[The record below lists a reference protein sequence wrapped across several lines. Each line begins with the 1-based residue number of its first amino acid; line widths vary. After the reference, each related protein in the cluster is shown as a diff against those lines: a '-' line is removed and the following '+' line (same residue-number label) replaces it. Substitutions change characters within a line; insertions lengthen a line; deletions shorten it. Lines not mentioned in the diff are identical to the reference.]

1 MADATIDDFLSRV
14 MEHLPELKR
23 DKFNS
28 VSWRYEGR
36 PTGEAIGLK
45 PGIDVDPEAV
55 VARILDVEHYP
66 GNVQYVDKTIVEKQ
80 TKKSVTYTQKMKL
93 PAIGGVQVV
102 LTMKDLG
109 TLDGYRVVAWKQ
121 EDAATEA
128 LDKKDGGARTEY
140 NLGAWLVKA
149 DEVAYALSAAPLKK
163 DLGSIK
169 YALMTKG
176 SDATTGPV
184 LSSNIDSM
192 VAWSQRD

>member
-66 GNVQYVDKTIVEKQ
+66 GNVQYVDKTIVDKQ

>member
-66 GNVQYVDKTIVEKQ
+66 GNVQYVDKTIVDKQ

-140 NLGAWLVKA
+140 NLGAWLVKD

>member
-1 MADATIDDFLSRV
+1 MPDATIDDFLARV

-23 DKFNS
+23 DKFSS

-36 PTGEAIGLK
+36 PTGEALGLK
-45 PGIDVDPEAV
+45 PGIEVDPETV
-55 VARILDVEHYP
+55 VARIMNVAEYS
-66 GNVQYVDKTIVEKQ
+66 GNVQYVDETIVDKQ

-102 LTMKDLG
+102 ITMKDMG
-109 TLDGYRVVAWKQ
+109 KRDGYRVVAWQQ

-128 LDKKDGGARTEY
+128 LDKKQGGARTEY
-140 NLGAWLVKA
+140 NLGAWLVKG

-163 DLGSIK
+163 DVGSLK

-176 SDATTGPV
+176 ADATTGTV

-192 VAWSQRD
+192 ISWSKR

>member
-140 NLGAWLVKA
+140 NLGAWLVKD